1 MGKTVTDAIPRYTY
15 AEWAANPEGRSHG
28 ATLWGS
34 PAAEVYSLEDLDE
47 AIEHILDAS
56 HPDPLDGTIEIVGVT
71 PDTIPPEH
79 RDGMAT
85 ILLEN
90 LLEWLG
96 EECAAPDGEDVKTKP
111 EWSTA
116 ARAFVDLVADAYP
129 VYVVHEVVRVVVDV
143 PEWVRQHR
151 PEWLESQT

>member
-1 MGKTVTDAIPRYTY
+1 MGEAMTDVPRYTY
-15 AEWAANPEGRSHG
+15 VEWCSDPEGRSHG

-47 AIEHILDAS
+47 AIEQLLDAS
-56 HPDPLDGTIEIVGVT
+56 HPDPLDGTVVVVGVA
-71 PDTIPPEH
+71 PDPIPPED
-79 RDGMAT
+79 RDRAADAVLEY
-85 ILLEN
+85 LLER
-90 LLEWLG
+90 LG
-96 EECAAPDGEDVKTKP
+96 EEYGAPDGEDVKTKP